1 MELSKEEQ
9 EAIEFIERISK
20 HVKKC
25 TGCETPYLEGKI
37 KRLELIL
44 IEKDWDIFKTVL
56 NLIQKQSKVIDEM
69 ADKLSEYTCWNKDN
83 LDMNKLA
90 SIEEIR
96 QYFYRKAE
104 EA

>member
-9 EAIEFIERISK
+9 EAIERCK
-20 HVKKC
+20 
-25 TGCETPYLEGKI
+25 
-37 KRLELIL
+37 ELI
-44 IEKDWDIFKTVL
+44 DDIFKCDDEDEIIADAYIGGILQILL
-56 NLIQKQSKVIDEM
+56 NLISKLQKENEKQSKVIDEM

-96 QYFYRKAE
+96 QYFYRKVE
-104 EA
+104 EDD